1 MSFFSYRSAGNDL
14 FIYLFIYLFFE
25 KLMVIAAIVFVA
37 DSFLVNQISDPKAQ
51 VDNLKYC

>member
-1 MSFFSYRSAGNDL
+1 MSFFSYRSAANDL
-14 FIYLFIYLFFE
+14 FIEGQIRIIE